1 MSTKTIII
9 ISLFSGLIAGSAVT
23 FASYGALFQP
33 KMEIGSQNNA
43 SSEKQ
48 PLYWVAP
55 MNPDYKRDKPGKSP
69 MGMDLIPVYEETGTS
84 PDAGPGTIRISSD
97 VINNLGVR
105 TALVINQPLHTM
117 INTVGYVQYD
127 EDQLIQIH
135 PRVEG
140 WIEKLYVKA
149 VGDPVKKGQPLY
161 EIYSPALV
169 NAQKELLI
177 ALDRGNSRLIQA
189 ADDRLKALRLPGNA
203 IQALKKS
210 REIKQTITLYAPQ
223 SGVVTNHN
231 IREGFFVKPST
242 SLMSIGSLD
251 QVWVEA
257 EVFERQVFQVKEGL
271 PVTMSLE
278 YLPGKTWSGK
288 VDYIYPTLNAKTR
301 TVKVRLRFDNK
312 DNNLKPNM
320 FSQIMIHPETK
331 ENSLL
336 VPKEAVIRSGSFDR
350 LVLALGEGQF
360 KSVKVEIGRI
370 DDRYAEIL
378 SGVKAGEKVVSSAQ
392 FLLDSESSKTS
403 DFMRMNAQSDMGK
416 QPSSSSSTASVG
428 ATIVSLMK
436 DHRMIT
442 VTHGA
447 IKEWD
452 WPAMKM
458 NFTIAQSVDISA
470 LEPEMKVRVEIQ
482 RNDEGKVFISNIDV
496 PEMPAMDHGSM
507 VNEQDNGQGKQ

>member
-1 MSTKTIII
+1 MSKKSTVI
-9 ISLFSGLIAGSAVT
+9 ISLFAGLIVGSA
-23 FASYGALFQP
+23 ASVAAYASLFQP
-33 KMEIGSQNNA
+33 SIEMDPQSSA
-43 SSEKQ
+43 STEKK

-69 MGMDLIPVYEETGTS
+69 MGMDMIPVYEEASTGKDT
-84 PDAGPGTIRISSD
+84 GPGTIRISSD

-105 TALVINQPLHTM
+105 TAIVRNQPLHTQ

-127 EDQLIQIH
+127 EDQLIQIN

-149 VGDPVKKGQPLY
+149 AGDPVKKGQPLY

-189 ADDRLKALRLPGNA
+189 AEDRLKALRLPKRA
-203 IQALKKS
+203 IKTLKKS
-210 REIKQTITLYAPQ
+210 RKIKQTITIYSPQ
-223 SGVVTNHN
+223 SGVVTSHD

-278 YLPGKTWSGK
+278 YLPGKTWTGK

-312 DNNLKPNM
+312 DKDLKPNM
-320 FSQIMIHPETK
+320 FSQIMIHAKARET
-331 ENSLL
+331 SLL

-350 LVLALGEGQF
+350 LVLALGDGQF
-360 KSVKVEIGRI
+360 KSIKVKIGRI
-370 DDRYAEIL
+370 DDQFAEIL
-378 SGVKAGEKVVSSAQ
+378 TGVKAGEKVVSSAQ

-403 DFMRMNAQSDMGK
+403 DFKRMNAQSDEESE
-416 QPSSSSSTASVG
+416 PSSSPNTASVD

-436 DHRMIT
+436 GHRMMT
-442 VTHGA
+442 VSHQA
-447 IKEWD
+447 IKKWD

-458 NFTIAQSVDISA
+458 NFTVAQSVDLSA
-470 LEPEMKVRVEIQ
+470 LEPGMKLRIEIQ
-482 RNDEGKVFISNIDV
+482 KIGGDKAQISKIAI
-496 PEMPAMDHGSM
+496 PAMPKMDHENM
-507 VNEQDNGQGKQ
+507 VTGQLGD